1 MADLPKDT
9 PVDVPKPW
17 TKQEASQKLL
27 KEGVSFIY
35 KDKDAAIGV
44 YLGHV
49 YPCYACSDEKANE
62 RVRFYYAEGL
72 TTLDWATTAKFIDD
86 VLLAWQTSVP
96 LVKLNGQTYFISGR
110 LLWAVMQAE
119 RVAPSVSKTAM

>member
-9 PVDVPKPW
+9 SKPW

-35 KDKDAAIGV
+35 KDKDTAIGV
-44 YLGHV
+44 YLGHAHT
-49 YPCYACSDEKANE
+49 CYACNDEKAKE

-72 TTLDWATTAKFIDD
+72 TTLDWATTAEFVDD
-86 VLLAWQTSVP
+86 VLLAWQTAVP

-119 RVAPSVSKTAM
+119 RVAPTVSKTAM